1 MTTRPIVLT
10 LCLIAVAA
18 IAVLVWR
25 QYTSE
30 PAGAFR
36 DFPWTY
42 ISEKDCG
49 TDESRVI
56 IHRGE
61 ITGPASV
68 TDEASGET
76 AWPAFIHP
84 DPAVV
89 PLVGGKPVIFPVI
102 AQGNSARTPVIPG
115 LKRPLNPGEL
125 LGVVRYFTPEG
136 RDRMDAFRTE
146 MGQ

>member
-10 LCLIAVAA
+10 LCLIAAAAVA
-18 IAVLVWR
+18 ILVWR

-42 ISEKDCG
+42 ITEKSCG
-49 TDESRVI
+49 PDESRVI
-56 IHRGE
+56 INRGE

-68 TDEASGET
+68 TDEACGET

-89 PLVGGKPVIFPVI
+89 PLVGGKPVIFPLI
-102 AQGNSARTPVIPG
+102 PSGNGSRTPVVPT
-115 LKRPLNPGEL
+115 LNRPLSQSEIQ
-125 LGVVRYFTPEG
+125 GVVRFFTPEG
-136 RDRMDAFRTE
+136 RERMDAFRKE